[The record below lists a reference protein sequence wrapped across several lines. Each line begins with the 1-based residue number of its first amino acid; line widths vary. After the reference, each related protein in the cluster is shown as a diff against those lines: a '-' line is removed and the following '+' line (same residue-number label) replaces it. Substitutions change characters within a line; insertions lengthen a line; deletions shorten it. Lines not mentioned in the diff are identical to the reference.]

1 MKRLAI
7 LFCLA
12 ATLNAG
18 QIFSSFEYL
27 WMDQI
32 AYAEEVTT
40 KIYESPNISNL
51 KRAAC
56 RLPRKHYTI
65 EEKWMVF
72 WSKQRC
78 GMCDLPAIP
87 VIEGGCRWIVA
98 QESEMKKKW
107 TITETGKTEITK

>member
-40 KIYESPNISNL
+40 KKYESPNISNL

-65 EEKWMVF
+65 EEKWVVF
-72 WSKQRC
+72 WSKQKC
-78 GMCDLPAIP
+78 GWCDLPADR
-87 VIEGGCRWIVA
+87 CSWLLA
-98 QESEMKKKW
+98 QKSEMKKKW
-107 TITETGKTEITK
+107 TVTQIGETEITK